1 MFKTAFSYAYHFV
14 FLQETVGVFNFEKK
28 SVTLEQLVLW
38 EGAHKGS
45 SAALSVE
52 GGKSLL
58 NSLAFR
64 SQYNFAYNK

>member
-45 SAALSVE
+45 SAAVSFCGRGKVVVEQSGIQKSV
-52 GGKSLL
+52 
-58 NSLAFR
+58 
-64 SQYNFAYNK
+64 QVCI